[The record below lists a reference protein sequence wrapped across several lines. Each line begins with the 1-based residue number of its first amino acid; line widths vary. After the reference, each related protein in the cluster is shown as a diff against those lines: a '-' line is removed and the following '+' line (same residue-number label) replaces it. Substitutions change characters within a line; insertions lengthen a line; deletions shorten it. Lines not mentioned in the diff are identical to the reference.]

1 MTDLSTLAARQSEAR
16 ALMQRAGVLPVVT
29 VASAEQG
36 VAIARALLAGGLPAI
51 EVTLRSPAA
60 LDAIVAIRQAVPEAE
75 VGAGTV
81 LDAAQLRQA
90 LDAGAGFIVSPGT
103 PADVA
108 DAFAEAPVP
117 VIPGAATP
125 TELIALYN
133 RGFRVAKLFPA
144 SSVGGVGLLKSL
156 QGPLPGI
163 RICPTGGIGEAN
175 AAEYLALSNVGCIG
189 GSWMLKQAW
198 IDAGDFEAVTA
209 AARRAR
215 EIVERARAG

>member
-1 MTDLSTLAARQSEAR
+1 MTDLSTLAGRQAEAR
-16 ALMQRAGVLPVVT
+16 ELMRRAGVLPVVT
-29 VASAEQG
+29 VASAGQG
-36 VAIARALLAGGLPAI
+36 VAIARALVAGGLPGV

-60 LDAIVAIRQAVPEAE
+60 LDAIAAIREQVPDAE

-81 LDAAQLRQA
+81 LGAAQLRQA

-108 DAFAEAPVP
+108 EAFAEAPVP

-163 RICPTGGIGEAN
+163 RICPTGGIGPAN
-175 AAEYLALSNVGCIG
+175 AADYLALSNVGCIG
-189 GSWMLKQAW
+189 GSWMLKPEW
-198 IDAGDFEAVTA
+198 LDAGDFAAVTA
-209 AARRAR
+209 AAR
-215 EIVERARAG
+215 EARAIVDRVRAG